1 MIGRPTPRRAVAA
14 ALFVAAA
21 SAALASAG
29 PDALVPF
36 RDAAGAATEVSVAFV
51 VDFGGAIGPVVKC
64 VPVPSGDNGYQALAA
79 FTTLENEA
87 PPVFASSGLLCSING
102 DPSSG
107 CGQAVPGGY
116 IYWSYW
122 QGSSGQWQYANSGAT
137 ATVQNGDVEGWRFE
151 NPGRADPNDPPPA
164 AAPAYAAICGTGVA
178 ATTTTAPTSAPP
190 AAGGPGPASS
200 GPQAAP
206 ASAGA
211 HPASSSQ
218 GTPGT
223 QASTPAKGAPSASL
237 QSPPNPAPGATG
249 TPMSKPSGSASPSGP
264 SNSGAQAQ
272 ALRASAAAAR
282 QEDGGSPAPLLIG
295 GGILAVL
302 IAASVV
308 RWRKRAETG

>member
-1 MIGRPTPRRAVAA
+1 MIGGPTPGR
-14 ALFVAAA
+14 FVAAGLSVA
-21 SAALASAG
+21 AVSAALASAG

-79 FTTLENEA
+79 FTALENEA

-107 CGQAVPGGY
+107 CGQTVPGGY

-122 QGSSGQWQYANSGAT
+122 QGSSGKWQYANSGAT
-137 ATVQNGDVEGWRFE
+137 ATMQNGDVEGWRFE
-151 NPGRADPNDPPPA
+151 NPGRANPNDPPPA
-164 AAPAYAAICGTGVA
+164 ASPAYAAICGTGVA
-178 ATTTTAPTSAPP
+178 ATTTTAAGAAPP
-190 AAGGPGPASS
+190 ASGAPGPASS
-200 GPQAAP
+200 GPQTAP
-206 ASAGA
+206 APSGSQ
-211 HPASSSQ
+211 PLPSSP

-223 QASTPAKGAPSASL
+223 QASTPAKGGPRPPSNSAFD
-237 QSPPNPAPGATG
+237 PGPGATG
-249 TPMSKPSGSASPSGP
+249 TASSKPSGSASPSGP
-264 SNSGAQAQ
+264 ATSGAQAQ
-272 ALRASAAAAR
+272 ALRASSAAAR
-282 QEDGGSPAPLLIG
+282 QGRGGSPAPLLVG

-308 RWRKRAETG
+308 RWRKRAEPE